1 MVINFQT
8 EPVEGWLVCCS
19 LFGKVHSARPFD
31 SSLNFYSISLDSF
44 LKICSH
50 HMKYVFLFSLI
61 IAVVGASAQ
70 DTSSVVIHKDPRIDL
85 LLKKQGEVNAAIR
98 KANARTARGYRLLV
112 INTNKRDDAI
122 AAKTKVYTNFPE
134 LKAYLVY
141 QSPYFKLKVGNFK
154 TREEAQQYQKSL
166 GYYFPKGVFVI
177 ADTIEVTPEK
187 DLENN

>member
-1 MVINFQT
+1 MNIGCFSK
-8 EPVEGWLVCCS
+8 LRS
-19 LFGKVHSARPFD
+19 L
-31 SSLNFYSISLDSF
+31 
-44 LKICSH
+44 
-50 HMKYVFLFSLI
+50 HMKYFLFLSLMV
-61 IAVVGASAQ
+61 IAISVSAQ
-70 DTSSVVIHKDPRIDL
+70 DTPSVVVHKDPRIDL
-85 LLKKQGEVNAAIR
+85 LLKKQGEVNAAIK

-166 GYYFPKGVFVI
+166 GYYFPKGVFI
-177 ADTIEVTPEK
+177 MSDTIEITPEK
-187 DLENN
+187 DAEND